1 MGTFFIQMSRYAYTG
16 PLSMTKGCD
25 QTWIDSD
32 GIRDTPNTGI
42 TFSSSNA
49 AVFTDLRCYLPWV
62 AQQYGMRMPSSFVRP
77 GSCDRSFGDRADLEQ
92 RECRGQE
99 ALVGRAITSQTWD
112 FCDFTFEGKPTME
125 GIPTFL
131 PSMLYDKCILYSRG
145 TVSLLSRTFRINQP
159 DKISTYGYL
168 CANSRGVLLNCAAN
182 CRGVD
187 PNAMAAAGIAVLA
200 AASIGAI
207 GYLAA
212 GTGLAAGG
220 ASVARMTCTIPW

>member
-1 MGTFFIQMSRYAYTG
+1 
-16 PLSMTKGCD
+16 MTKGCD

-32 GIRDTPNTGI
+32 GIGNTPNTGI

-77 GSCDRSFGDRADLEQ
+77 GSCDRSVGDQTDLEQ
-92 RECRGQE
+92 RQCRGQE
-99 ALVGRAITSQTWD
+99 ALVGRAKSSLTWD
-112 FCDFTFEGKPTME
+112 
-125 GIPTFL
+125 
-131 PSMLYDKCILYSRG
+131 
-145 TVSLLSRTFRINQP
+145 FRINQP

-220 ASVARMTCTIPW
+220 VSVARMACTIPW